1 MASIG
6 NDANGHHRI
15 LFVAPDGKRK
25 TVRLGK
31 CSVKIAEAIKHRIE
45 NLLSSLISN
54 REPSREDA
62 IWLEG
67 IGADLRGKLEAV
79 GLIEPLE
86 PLVIDLTS
94 LDEHVADFIQRV
106 GANRKPGTVA
116 VWKQVQAE

>member
-1 MASIG
+1 M
-6 NDANGHHRI
+6 
-15 LFVAPDGKRK
+15 
-25 TVRLGK
+25 
-31 CSVKIAEAIKHRIE
+31 E

-62 IWLEG
+62 VWLEG

-79 GLIEPLE
+79 GLVEPLE
-86 PLVIDLTS
+86 PLVIDQTT

-116 VWKQVQAE
+116 VWKQVQAELTKFMPNGILIADVTKGHAKQFHETLKHVGLRL